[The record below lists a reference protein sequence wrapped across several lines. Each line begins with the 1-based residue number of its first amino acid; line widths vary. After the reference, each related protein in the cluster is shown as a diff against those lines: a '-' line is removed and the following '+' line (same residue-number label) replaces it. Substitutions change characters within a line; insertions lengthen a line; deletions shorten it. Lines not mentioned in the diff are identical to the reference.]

1 MMTAATGFGLFLV
14 VTLILLGAVVVT
26 GKRSLRRRHLTLVVL
41 AFVGLGLAIYY
52 AEKLGDEYDLDS
64 AGSIYPVHLAF
75 AKSTVYAYLLPI
87 ITGILTIKGKCKR
100 TTHGRVAVAVILL
113 TVVTA
118 VTGLWLVLAAT
129 PL

>member
-52 AEKLGDEYDLDS
+52 AEKLGEEYDLKS
-64 AGSIYPVHLAF
+64 AGRIFPVHLAF
-75 AKSTVYAYLLPI
+75 AQITVFAYLLPV
-87 ITGILTIKGKCKR
+87 ITGVMTIKAKCKR

>member
-1 MMTAATGFGLFLV
+1 MTAATGFVLYLV
-14 VTLILLGAVVVT
+14 LTLALLGAVVVT
-26 GKRSLRRRHLTLVVL
+26 GKKSLRRKHLTFVVL
-41 AFVGLGLAIYY
+41 AYVGLGLAIYY
-52 AEKLGDEYDLDS
+52 AELLGHEYNLDS

-118 VTGLWLVLAAT
+118 VTGLWMILAAT

>member
-52 AEKLGDEYDLDS
+52 AEKLGHEYNLDS

-118 VTGLWLVLAAT
+118 VTGLWMILAAT